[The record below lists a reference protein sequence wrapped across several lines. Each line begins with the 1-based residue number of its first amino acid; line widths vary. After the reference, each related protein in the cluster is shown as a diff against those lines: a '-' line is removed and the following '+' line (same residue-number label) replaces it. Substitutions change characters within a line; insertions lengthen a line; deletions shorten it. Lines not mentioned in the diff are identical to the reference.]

1 MTSQFLVRTMTA
13 FYLLSILIGAIVG
26 MQSQLQLPQDLLE
39 YSERILVRPCCAP
52 YDWAMAAVVVAHLG
66 AALALFSLWRVTRH
80 LFACSSALLLVG
92 VACEPLPS
100 VMTSFTV
107 AAGIVSASLLGA
119 LLAVLYVSEHRSVF
133 QAAPMSSNTSLK
145 GDARGDAARA
155 P

>member
-1 MTSQFLVRTMTA
+1 MTA
-13 FYLLSILIGAIVG
+13 CYLLSILVSATIG

-39 YSERILVRPCCAP
+39 YSERILVRPCCTL
-52 YDWAMAAVVVAHLG
+52 YDSVMAAVVVVHLG
-66 AALALFSLWRVTRH
+66 TALALFTLWRFTRH

-92 VACEPLPS
+92 LAFEPLPS
-100 VMTSFTV
+100 VMTTFNVVS
-107 AAGIVSASLLGA
+107 GIVSALLLGA
-119 LLAVLYVSEHRSVF
+119 LLAILYVSEHRSVF

>member
-1 MTSQFLVRTMTA
+1 MTSQFLIRTMTA
-13 FYLLSILIGAIVG
+13 FYLLSILTGAIVG
-26 MQSQLQLPQDLLE
+26 MQSQLPQDLLE

-119 LLAVLYVSEHRSVF
+119 LLAVLYVS
-133 QAAPMSSNTSLK
+133 
-145 GDARGDAARA
+145 
-155 P
+155 